1 MNGIQ
6 ELMQDTYNGNEKDSF
21 SLPSTNVEHGGNSKG
36 SSQSSHES
44 SEVLPEEMLESSS
57 SKPKS
62 KNGSSVVV
70 VGAWLALKIVLV
82 FIIQAWLWFLL
93 FSKDQLLEWNAFP
106 LCISIYIL
114 ICNKFRLHLYFNYRS
129 MNFTN

>member
-1 MNGIQ
+1 MVILYGIHMKYF
-6 ELMQDTYNGNEKDSF
+6 EVSDYVGVMYEWYSGIDARYNGNEKDSF

-70 VGAWLALKIVLV
+70 VGA
-82 FIIQAWLWFLL
+82 
-93 FSKDQLLEWNAFP
+93 
-106 LCISIYIL
+106 
-114 ICNKFRLHLYFNYRS
+114 
-129 MNFTN
+129 